1 MKEAIDPKRLITQYK
16 TRVGYLKTK
25 VKKQNNEIT
34 NMRKAIKEK
43 DFVIASEHKYFSQV
57 K

>member
-16 TRVGYLKTK
+16 TRVGHLKTK
-25 VKKQNNEIT
+25 VKKQNIEIT
-34 NMRKAIKEK
+34 NLRKAIKEK
-43 DFVIASEHKYFSQV
+43 DFVIASQHKYFSQV